1 MPTVL
6 RSEKHKNLT
15 PPQLV
20 KHFEFGIQTWAHDVI
35 EFLLSWEVNCAPDL
49 SDGDLTGRSKFRTR
63 DIRDG
68 KGNLDFD
75 WLESEF
81 ANPNGDFVIAGRLC
95 SLVEVIA
102 RCRKASPY
110 FSKGIQIIYPDIKDD
125 GKELNKLIRNRLAHG
140 ITTRDRVQFDR
151 HTKNFEKMQK
161 LSGEFVFNVCVP
173 EWYDEMYRWFSEYVN
188 DLTVLAK
195 NVDIEKDI
203 IDFDKEYQ
211 NNKGRRSNMKKMS
224 DRVEAIQQFIKDK
237 NDFQRL
243 YIFMCYPDESYG

>member
-20 KHFEFGIQTWAHDVI
+20 KHFEFGVQTWAHDVI
-35 EFLLSWEVNCAPDL
+35 EYLLSWGDNCVPDI
-49 SDGDLTGRSKFRTR
+49 GAGAHPRINKFCTR
-63 DIRDG
+63 NIRDQ
-68 KGNLDFD
+68 KGNLNFD
-75 WLESEF
+75 LLRSRR
-81 ANPNGDFVIAGRLC
+81 ANPNGDFVIADRLC

-102 RCRKASPY
+102 RCKKASPY
-110 FSKGIQIIYPDIKDD
+110 FSDGIQIIYPGITKMM
-125 GKELNKLIRNRLAHG
+125 GKELNKLIRNPLAHE
-140 ITTRDRVQFDR
+140 ITTRSGVQFDR
-151 HTKNFEKMQK
+151 NTKNFKKMQK
-161 LSGEFVFNVCVP
+161 LSGEIVFNVCVP
-173 EWYDEMYRWFSEYVN
+173 EWYDEMYKWFNKYID

-203 IDFDKEYQ
+203 VDFDKEYR
-211 NNKGRRSNMKKMS
+211 NKVRGTSNRVAAMK
-224 DRVEAIQQFIKDK
+224 RFIKDK

>member
-6 RSEKHKNLT
+6 RREKHKNLT

-20 KHFEFGIQTWAHDVI
+20 KHFEFGIQTWAHDAI

-49 SDGDLTGRSKFRTR
+49 CDGGLTGRSKFRTR

-81 ANPNGDFVIAGRLC
+81 ANPNGDFVIADRLC

-102 RCRKASPY
+102 MCKRASPH
-110 FSKGIQIIYPDIKDD
+110 FSAGIQIIYPNISRNY
-125 GKELNKLIRNRLAHG
+125 GKKLKKLIRNPLAHE
-140 ITTRDRVQFDR
+140 ITTRSGVQFDR
-151 HTKNFEKMQK
+151 NTKNFEKMQK
-161 LSGEFVFNVCVP
+161 LSGEIVFNVCVP
-173 EWYDEMYRWFSEYVN
+173 EWYDEMYKWFNKYID

-203 IDFDKEYQ
+203 IDFDKEYR
-211 NNKGRRSNMKKMS
+211 NKVRGTSNGVVAMK
-224 DRVEAIQQFIKDK
+224 QFIKDK
-237 NDFQRL
+237 NDFQLL